1 MKLVGVTGGIGSG
14 KSYVCRLLEAQGY
27 PCYYADDRAKLLMVA
42 DPVLREGLTKLFGEQ
57 TYKAD
62 GSLNRAYLA
71 KQIFGDAAKL
81 AQMNALVHPAVGQ
94 DSRRWL
100 KEESVANGKAFA
112 LREAAILFESGAY
125 KDCDLVVTVYAPEA
139 TRLARVLERGDK
151 TAPEAVL
158 ARMAKQLPEQ
168 QKMLAA
174 DFVVC
179 NDGVHALSPQ
189 IEQLIALASA

>member
-27 PCYYADDRAKLLMVA
+27 PCYYADDRAKALMGT
-42 DPVLREGLTKLFGEQ
+42 DPVLRAGLTKLFGEQ
-57 TYKAD
+57 TYTAD
-62 GSLNRAYLA
+62 GSLDRAYLA

-139 TRLARVLERGDK
+139 TRLARVLERDK
-151 TAPEAVL
+151 TTSEAVL

-174 DFVVC
+174 DFVVY
-179 NDGVHALSPQ
+179 NDGVHALAPQ